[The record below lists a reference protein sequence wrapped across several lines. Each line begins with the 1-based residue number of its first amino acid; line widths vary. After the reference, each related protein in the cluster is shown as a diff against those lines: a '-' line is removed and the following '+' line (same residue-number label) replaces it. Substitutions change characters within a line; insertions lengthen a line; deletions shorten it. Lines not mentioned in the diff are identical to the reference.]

1 MFEIVWNFGRIR
13 VALGIL
19 ILVDW
24 VLMVVVVV
32 VVKMKFQIDTVVMW
46 RCGFLDTSFN
56 GTDKISSWLF
66 WNFLDKGRCQFPA
79 FLEGVNWFEFVLVF
93 TLYNKTSIQPL
104 LIHFSPRIYHVQRK
118 SHCVCRRHDR

>member
-1 MFEIVWNFGRIR
+1 MFEIVWNFGHIR

-46 RCGFLDTSFN
+46 QCGFLDTFFN
-56 GTDKISSWLF
+56 GIDKMSF
-66 WNFLDKGRCQFPA
+66 
-79 FLEGVNWFEFVLVF
+79 
-93 TLYNKTSIQPL
+93 
-104 LIHFSPRIYHVQRK
+104 
-118 SHCVCRRHDR
+118 